1 MKTCYLHVFE
11 DYVYKIKKKDSY
23 FKYLL
28 LLLLLNNNRL
38 NRHLAVYYLYDERI

>member
-1 MKTCYLHVFE
+1 MKTYYLHIFE
-11 DYVYKIKKKDSY
+11 YYVYKIKKMDSY

-28 LLLLLNNNRL
+28 LLLLLDNNRL